1 MNLQNDV
8 LCESKF
14 LVSRSILNPV
24 SHQKKGSFP
33 YPVLILGIIPHP
45 VSFINPVSCEIFLTN
60 PVSRGLKKPFL
71 VSRETLL
78 GAPTIK

>member
-8 LCESKF
+8 LCECKF
-14 LVSRSILNPV
+14 LVSRSISQWRIPPEKGSIPCPVAKINPV

-45 VSFINPVSCEIFLTN
+45 ASFLNPVSRKIFLAN
-60 PVSRGLKKPFL
+60 PVSRG
-71 VSRETLL
+71 S
-78 GAPTIK
+78 